1 MANVTQGP
9 SVTWPA
15 CSRSHHNA
23 AGQVGDKEKWSSIM
37 KRERAGDSTDGW
49 RGLAC
54 CEWSA
59 LPPGA
64 MVIRSQP
71 ELPLRTMS
79 ESIATQQQGL
89 VSMSMPHVTI
99 REHEDVWSRPLPG
112 PCECLGAVYN
122 WNPHPHPHS
131 HPHWM

>member
-1 MANVTQGP
+1 
-9 SVTWPA
+9 
-15 CSRSHHNA
+15 
-23 AGQVGDKEKWSSIM
+23 M

-71 ELPLRTMS
+71 EIPLRTMS

-99 REHEDVWSRPLPG
+99 REHEDSLV
-112 PCECLGAVYN
+112 GAANGNYVDVLA
-122 WNPHPHPHS
+122 HPIA
-131 HPHWM
+131 HWISLNVAL